1 MLKPN
6 QTSGPRRERIRTA
19 EQLPTVVDEVR
30 LKEMFLR
37 FEEFGDYE
45 RRLMQAKLAEM
56 NRGAKGLPPL
66 ALEQYGIKS
75 PWTRKEEF

>member
-1 MLKPN
+1 MRDNKPKRL
-6 QTSGPRRERIRTA
+6 TVRTA

-30 LKEMFLR
+30 LKEMFLM

-66 ALEQYGIKS
+66 ALEQYGISS
-75 PWTRKEEF
+75 PWMRKD